1 MQNPTLGR
9 RIASGLLA
17 LLMMLQVFSGIAM
30 PVLADE
36 GATSIVA
43 TEDGTPVETP
53 ADAGEEAGSEVTV
66 TPIEPDSGG
75 GESTP
80 EPEPSAIPEKTP
92 APDSTPEPA
101 ETATPEPSTE
111 PTATPEATPEPTEV
125 PEPTATPEPGLS
137 EEEVA
142 EKLEQL
148 RSLFEQM
155 PESADEIQGYDESQC
170 LALRDLC
177 LNMAVISEGL
187 TDEQL
192 AEFDV
197 ELANAVLEA
206 VEARLAELQEDAFVK
221 LQIASESIYATEADV
236 GDEVELSVELNR
248 DDVAVEYQWQRA
260 YTPEAEVNDEAIV
273 DYTDMDQNTVV
284 TWYNYLLSDVRE
296 AANLEENP
304 GATWQGMELWLAAR
318 DALEAIG
325 ESADELTFAWKTR
338 NFAVDG
344 FAITAEKAE
353 DGSIVLLA
361 DKEDTDE
368 HFLGTLNDEGE
379 YEFATTAA
387 QEEEPVVWEDIE
399 GATEATY
406 VHTVDEEDR
415 TAVYRCVVTIVD
427 EQYFADLAAARAKA
441 EFENA
446 ELLDLTV
453 DATAEGEEDTEPT
466 PEPELDEDVQKELDA
481 ELAAR
486 DEADKTDDEQLIS
499 GSKGFILPETMEE
512 ASDRVF
518 TRFFALPRA
527 SRNVSLSNDRQWIV
541 GVNSNYEYLTADM
554 YAKTQQWLAE
564 GRITQAQADM
574 YWTQLEYTA
583 HDANE
588 IDKVTGLPTGGTR
601 RYIGFDL
608 TDGNKMEVLSEWYGK
623 TVYFRQ
629 RGTSGPGT
637 AVEIPAST
645 LVGASGE
652 QYKKAVSMLSAYIP
666 DAGLVYWNGIHALS
680 ASGYYADDTHIQI
693 YNVPVESFNQTPAAY
708 LVDAEGNYRMDS
720 IAWGAGVYDEP
731 DLSGKAFWQLR
742 DYLANGYGMMVGHD
756 TMYAYAGTYYNA
768 RIANDNQIINGEGAV
783 YVRYGQ
789 DPNGQWHYPG
799 DGCTEFQTWNRHGV
813 THGVECHSRMFPDK
827 PLKFWIVPIDPNSGV
842 TTYYPLNQ
850 LNPQYGHYNMNA
862 LMGENNADIFIDET
876 KVVEGKWHSNYEFFM
891 NYEYSDPFEVPS
903 RIMCTGGSHAA
914 PWYKQVMYG
923 SDVLRIKSYPFTNA
937 DALNHPKHRTPTNY
951 PYDSGGAGIT
961 LKAEFTHT
969 NMQVAFGQIWIDYA
983 NNSGSSAGGNG
994 LLLNVGVEGHVG
1006 TNNFYL
1012 SGDGNFLMNQVGHLP
1027 QNNLTYDEARLLV
1040 NTIMYISQRK
1050 QCEVCQSEQNDAKP
1064 SHFVHRVTSVNQ
1076 KEILTALM
1084 NGGSFWYPLDDC
1096 YVLTDDLNLK
1106 LLFGNSWTGIKNFMG
1121 HWSSDIYEVT
1131 LPDNG
1136 TPLFLQGDYG
1146 ADGLTESERGKYTS
1160 GETNFWNL
1168 GSDPTLSVQNVVK
1181 DGNVTIHTTGIA
1193 RIMGTLSDLFEEG
1206 QPADYAGYRL
1216 ELWAEDNKA
1225 YFPQEEVD
1233 AGYKI
1238 TSMVNSD
1245 GKYLMSNVPCV
1256 FGSDLVEGNGT
1267 MRVRVFDRSGNE
1279 VTEYGSIR
1287 VDVPAEFWDNNM
1299 TTPLYLGGNFSPR
1312 PIPDYETYE
1321 SLDATFVGE
1330 VGFEQQ
1336 IPAGNIKW
1344 QWRRTETSNWEDI
1357 STGPWGA
1364 NGYTISAPVHEQDEF
1379 GDLVTRTTLV
1389 MHQCQTKW
1397 SGYEFR
1403 VVFSDANRGSS
1414 STYDYYKV
1422 GRTYYVSN
1430 EPNTELIA
1438 SQAGGTYSAVFRK
1451 GSQGKLTVKPWPAI
1465 SVISPETQSILAG
1478 RKTEDYVSTV
1488 TYVLGE
1494 AGHGLG
1500 RDLQV
1505 TWQYNDGTSAWD
1517 DITWS
1522 DEYGHMFLNHN
1533 ELIRGSEVKLDPE
1546 SEEYKAY
1553 DEYVNHAAS
1562 QNNIDL
1568 YQSQAKISLDLVDV
1582 MMTGFRVRAKWSATT
1597 MSNEGYT
1604 HNGPSARLLV
1614 ESPYVYSN
1622 LQSGD
1627 YDTTKKSIDSM
1638 AGYCIAGMSGRMSG
1652 SRGWTSTS
1660 SR

>member
-1027 QNNLTYDEARLLV
+1027 QNNLT
-1040 NTIMYISQRK
+1040 
-1050 QCEVCQSEQNDAKP
+1050 
-1064 SHFVHRVTSVNQ
+1064 
-1076 KEILTALM
+1076 
-1084 NGGSFWYPLDDC
+1084 
-1096 YVLTDDLNLK
+1096 
-1106 LLFGNSWTGIKNFMG
+1106 
-1121 HWSSDIYEVT
+1121 
-1131 LPDNG
+1131 
-1136 TPLFLQGDYG
+1136 
-1146 ADGLTESERGKYTS
+1146 
-1160 GETNFWNL
+1160 
-1168 GSDPTLSVQNVVK
+1168 
-1181 DGNVTIHTTGIA
+1181 
-1193 RIMGTLSDLFEEG
+1193 
-1206 QPADYAGYRL
+1206 
-1216 ELWAEDNKA
+1216 
-1225 YFPQEEVD
+1225 
-1233 AGYKI
+1233 
-1238 TSMVNSD
+1238 
-1245 GKYLMSNVPCV
+1245 
-1256 FGSDLVEGNGT
+1256 
-1267 MRVRVFDRSGNE
+1267 
-1279 VTEYGSIR
+1279 
-1287 VDVPAEFWDNNM
+1287 
-1299 TTPLYLGGNFSPR
+1299 
-1312 PIPDYETYE
+1312 
-1321 SLDATFVGE
+1321 
-1330 VGFEQQ
+1330 
-1336 IPAGNIKW
+1336 
-1344 QWRRTETSNWEDI
+1344 
-1357 STGPWGA
+1357 
-1364 NGYTISAPVHEQDEF
+1364 
-1379 GDLVTRTTLV
+1379 
-1389 MHQCQTKW
+1389 
-1397 SGYEFR
+1397 
-1403 VVFSDANRGSS
+1403 
-1414 STYDYYKV
+1414 
-1422 GRTYYVSN
+1422 
-1430 EPNTELIA
+1430 
-1438 SQAGGTYSAVFRK
+1438 
-1451 GSQGKLTVKPWPAI
+1451 
-1465 SVISPETQSILAG
+1465 
-1478 RKTEDYVSTV
+1478 
-1488 TYVLGE
+1488 
-1494 AGHGLG
+1494 
-1500 RDLQV
+1500 
-1505 TWQYNDGTSAWD
+1505 
-1517 DITWS
+1517 
-1522 DEYGHMFLNHN
+1522 
-1533 ELIRGSEVKLDPE
+1533 
-1546 SEEYKAY
+1546 
-1553 DEYVNHAAS
+1553 
-1562 QNNIDL
+1562 
-1568 YQSQAKISLDLVDV
+1568 
-1582 MMTGFRVRAKWSATT
+1582 
-1597 MSNEGYT
+1597 
-1604 HNGPSARLLV
+1604 
-1614 ESPYVYSN
+1614 
-1622 LQSGD
+1622 
-1627 YDTTKKSIDSM
+1627 
-1638 AGYCIAGMSGRMSG
+1638 
-1652 SRGWTSTS
+1652 
-1660 SR
+1660 